1 MMAEIRDC
9 LREKKNDIMKGKNYK
24 WTFLDSNVIM
34 LHLLLRDAF
43 FLVFASYM
51 MKRITEIIVMRISS
65 PQNIYII

>member
-1 MMAEIRDC
+1 M
-9 LREKKNDIMKGKNYK
+9 NGKNYK

-43 FLVFASYM
+43 FLVFTSYM